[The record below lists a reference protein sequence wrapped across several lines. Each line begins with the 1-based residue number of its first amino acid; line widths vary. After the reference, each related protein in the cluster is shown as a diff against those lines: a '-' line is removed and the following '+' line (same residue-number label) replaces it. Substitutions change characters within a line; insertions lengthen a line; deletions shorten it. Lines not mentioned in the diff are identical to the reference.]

1 MLLLESNWYLGDT
14 NWYLTIFTLFSQMAR
29 TRATTTPT
37 PTPARQET
45 TEPATGLWLEGE
57 QRQGAMVE
65 VAGGRS
71 QEEEDKHLAQ
81 LVLGR

>member
-1 MLLLESNWYLGDT
+1 MV
-14 NWYLTIFTLFSQMAR
+14 R

-57 QRQGAMVE
+57 QRQGAVVE
-65 VAGGRS
+65 VVGRRPLG
-71 QEEEDKHLAQ
+71 EEDEHLAH
-81 LVLGR
+81 LILGQ

>member
-1 MLLLESNWYLGDT
+1 MV
-14 NWYLTIFTLFSQMAR
+14 R

-37 PTPARQET
+37 PTPDRQET

-57 QRQGAMVE
+57 QRQGAVVE
-65 VAGGRS
+65 VVGGRPL
-71 QEEEDKHLAQ
+71 EEEDEHRAH